1 MKKVWHNIQ
10 KNKYFIL
17 IMFFSLLGLY
27 GVVHSI
33 FLCSNKLAAWY
44 SSVVTVV
51 SILFVYLGLK
61 ENQKSHEA
69 NLNVYV
75 NLKFPACLN
84 SIGNEREVLNLQ
96 GFILNI
102 TPVNDGLI

>member
-1 MKKVWHNIQ
+1 
-10 KNKYFIL
+10 
-17 IMFFSLLGLY
+17 MFFSLLGLY

-33 FLCSNKLAAWY
+33 FLCSNKLAAWYGDTATWY